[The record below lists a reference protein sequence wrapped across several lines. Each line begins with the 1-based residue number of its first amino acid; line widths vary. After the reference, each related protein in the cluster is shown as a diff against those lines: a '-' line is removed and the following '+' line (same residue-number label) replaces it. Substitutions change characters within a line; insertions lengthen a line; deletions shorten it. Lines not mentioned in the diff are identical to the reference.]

1 MYANLTKEKKRPPLP
16 VRARRKLREE
26 MQRGKKKKVDATLY
40 LSKDKKIKVKVSILS
55 PFLFKSSQTAVL
67 YDRCIEGFKGFKEK
81 ADR

>member
-26 MQRGKKKKVDATLY
+26 MQRGKKKVDATLY

-67 YDRCIEGFKGFKEK
+67 YDRCNEGFKGFKEK